1 MIHLSQRYDTTVSIN
16 CKGGIFILEKFIK
29 TILIILLIIF
39 CLIFTFLIILKN
51 LASKPISNEYFN
63 AVVSGGTLEEK
74 YTSYGEFEI
83 ASLEVD
89 SNEERFDKYKIWY
102 PKELANDTD
111 KKYPIVL
118 FVNGTGVPYSKYGAI
133 FEHLASWG
141 FVVIGN
147 DDANSANGESS
158 SITLNYILSLN
169 NNKENIF
176 YNKLDIKHIGIS
188 GHSQGGVGAINTVT
202 NFNNSDMFTSIYTAS
217 TTSLELANALEWDYD
232 VTKIN
237 IPYFMVAGTGKADA
251 DTIAPLDSLIKN
263 YDSLNDK
270 VQAVMARRKN
280 IDHGD
285 MLIYADGY
293 MTAWFRYTLMNDRD
307 ASGIFK
313 GNSPEIFQNLD
324 NWQDTQT
331 KNLD

>member
-1 MIHLSQRYDTTVSIN
+1 M
-16 CKGGIFILEKFIK
+16 
-29 TILIILLIIF
+29 
-39 CLIFTFLIILKN
+39 ILKN
-51 LASKPISNEYFN
+51 LASRPISNEYFN
-63 AVVSGGTLEEK
+63 AVVSGGILEEK
-74 YTSYGEFEI
+74 YTAYGEFEI
-83 ASLEVD
+83 TSLEIH
-89 SNEERFDKYKIWY
+89 SNEETFDNYKIWY
-102 PKELANDTD
+102 PVELENYTG

-118 FVNGTGVPYSKYGAI
+118 FVNGTGVPYSKYGAT
-133 FEHLASWG
+133 FAHLASWG
-141 FVVIGN
+141 FIVIGN

-169 NNKENIF
+169 NNKESIF
-176 YNKLDIKHIGIS
+176 YDKLDIKHIGIS
-188 GHSQGGVGAINTVT
+188 GHSQGGVGAINAVT
-202 NFNNSDMFTSIYTAS
+202 NFNNSNMFTSIYTAS
-217 TTSLELANALEWDYD
+217 TTSLELANALEWNYD

-237 IPYFMVAGTGKADA
+237 IPYFMVAGTGKVDA

-263 YDSLNDK
+263 YHLLNDK

-280 IDHGD
+280 VDHGD
-285 MLIYADGY
+285 MLIYADAY

-307 ASGIFK
+307 ASWVFK

>member
-1 MIHLSQRYDTTVSIN
+1 M
-16 CKGGIFILEKFIK
+16 
-29 TILIILLIIF
+29 
-39 CLIFTFLIILKN
+39 ILKN
-51 LASKPISNEYFN
+51 LASRPINNEYFN
-63 AVVSGGTLEEK
+63 RVVPGGTLEKK
-74 YTSYGEFEI
+74 YTAYGEFQI

-102 PKELANDTD
+102 PAELENGTD

-118 FVNGTGVPYSKYGAI
+118 FVNGTGVPYSKYGAT
-133 FEHLASWG
+133 FDHLASWG

-147 DDANSANGESS
+147 NDVNSANGESS

-169 NNKENIF
+169 NNKESIF
-176 YNKLDIKHIGIS
+176 YDKLDINHIGIS
-188 GHSQGGVGAINTVT
+188 GHSQGGVGAINAAT
-202 NFNNSDMFTSIYTAS
+202 NFNNSNMFTSIYTAS
-217 TTSLELANALEWDYD
+217 TTSLELSNALEWDYD

-237 IPYFMVAGTGKADA
+237 IPYFMVASTGKVDA

-270 VQAVMARRKN
+270 VQAVIARRKN

-293 MTAWFRYTLMNDRD
+293 MTAWFRYTLMNDID
-307 ASGIFK
+307 ASGIFQ
-313 GNSPEIFQNLD
+313 GNSPEIFKNLD

-331 KNLD
+331 KNLY

>member
-1 MIHLSQRYDTTVSIN
+1 MIHLSQKHDTTVLTN
-16 CKGGIFILEKFIK
+16 CKGGIFIFKKIMK
-29 TILIILLIIF
+29 IILIILLIIV
-39 CLIFTFLIILKN
+39 CLMIVFVMILKN
-51 LASKPISNEYFN
+51 LASRPISNEYFN
-63 AVVSGGTLEEK
+63 VVVSGGILEEK
-74 YTSYGEFEI
+74 YTAYGEFEV
-83 ASLEVD
+83 ASLEVN
-89 SNEERFDKYKIWY
+89 SNEETFDKYKIWY
-102 PKELANDTD
+102 PAELENDTD

-133 FEHLASWG
+133 FDHLASWG

-169 NNKENIF
+169 NNKESIF
-176 YNKLDIKHIGIS
+176 YDKLDIEHIGIS
-188 GHSQGGVGAINTVT
+188 GHSQGGVGAINAVT
-202 NFNNSDMFTSIYTAS
+202 NFNNSNIFTSIYTAS

-232 VTKIN
+232 VRKIN
-237 IPYFMVAGTGKADA
+237 IPYFMVAGTDKVDA
-251 DTIAPLDSLIKN
+251 DTIAPLYSLIKN
-263 YDSLNDK
+263 YDSLNEN

-293 MTAWFRYTLMNDRD
+293 MTAWFRYTLMNDND
-307 ASGIFK
+307 ASKVFK
-313 GNSPEIFQNLD
+313 GKLPELLQNSD

>member
-1 MIHLSQRYDTTVSIN
+1 M
-16 CKGGIFILEKFIK
+16 
-29 TILIILLIIF
+29 
-39 CLIFTFLIILKN
+39 ILKN
-51 LASKPISNEYFN
+51 LVSRPVSNKYFN
-63 AVVSGGTLEEK
+63 AVISGGILEEK
-74 YTSYGEFEI
+74 YTAYGEFKV

-89 SNEERFDKYKIWY
+89 SNEETFDKYKIWY
-102 PKELANDTD
+102 PVELKNDTG

-118 FVNGTGVPYSKYGAI
+118 FVNGTGVPYSKYGAT
-133 FEHLASWG
+133 FDHLASWG

-158 SITLNYILSLN
+158 SVTLNYILSLN
-169 NNKENIF
+169 NNKESIF
-176 YNKLDIKHIGIS
+176 YDKLDIEHIGIS
-188 GHSQGGVGAINTVT
+188 GHSQGGVGAINAVT
-202 NFNNSDMFTSIYTAS
+202 NFNNSNLFTSIYTAS
-217 TTSLELANALEWDYD
+217 ATSLELANALKWDYD

-237 IPYFMVAGTGKADA
+237 IPYFMVCGTGKVDA
-251 DTIAPLDSLIKN
+251 DTIAPLYSLIKN
-263 YDSLNDK
+263 YDSLNDN

-293 MTAWFRYTLMNDRD
+293 MTAWFRYTLMNDND
-307 ASGIFK
+307 ASGVFEGK
-313 GNSPEIFQNLD
+313 LPELLQNSD